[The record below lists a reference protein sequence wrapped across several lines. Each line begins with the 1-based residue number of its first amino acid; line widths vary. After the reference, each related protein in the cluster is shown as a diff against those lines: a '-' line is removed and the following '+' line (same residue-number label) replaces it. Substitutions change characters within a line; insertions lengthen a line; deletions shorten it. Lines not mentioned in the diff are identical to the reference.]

1 MARLQELNREQMSQ
15 AIAGATER
23 KVPVTVTIR
32 QEKGWAN
39 LRSRLLAVRD
49 PHLLL
54 AGPQMH
60 EGETPPVISPAEKL
74 GLSFKLKHHKHI
86 FTVTAVST
94 ETPDS
99 GPERGQEVLVVCWPT
114 RMHRLQ
120 RRAYL
125 RIEVPPGKVVR
136 ASFWLG
142 GMDSE
147 PSQATPD
154 RPVWSGRVTNL
165 SAGGFQ
171 LVVDNDEVWG
181 LDVGETVGIRLS
193 FEAGS
198 ESIHVDGQFRHLED
212 NEGRWLMGFQFIGL
226 AQDRE
231 SRQALQFI
239 SNKVAEYQHEQDDRG
254 HRAKP

>member
-1 MARLQELNREQMSQ
+1 MARLQELNREHMSQ

-23 KVPVTVTIR
+23 KVPVTITVR
-32 QEKGWAN
+32 QDGSWAN
-39 LRSRLLAVRD
+39 LHSCLIAIRD

-54 AGPQMH
+54 AAPRTR

-86 FTVTAVST
+86 FTVTAVNT

-99 GPERGQEVLVVCWPT
+99 GPEKGQEVLVVCWPT

-125 RIEVPPGKVVR
+125 RVDVPPGRVVR

-142 GMDSE
+142 GKDSE
-147 PSQATPD
+147 PPQATPD

-171 LVVDNDEVWG
+171 LVVDNNAVWD
-181 LDVGETVGIRLS
+181 LDVGETVGVRLS

-198 ESIHVDGQFRHLED
+198 ESIYVDGQFRHLED
-212 NEGRWLMGFQFIGL
+212 NEGRVLMGFQFIGL

-231 SRQALQFI
+231 SRQTLQFI
-239 SNKVAEYQHEQDDRG
+239 SGKVAEYQREQDDRG
-254 HRAKP
+254 HRAEP